1 VPRIPPPSPWKAFGE
16 PDADSSYLVIL
27 THLPVRQLW
36 NLPRFL
42 NYTRKIRGQLEARP
56 EGLVGYSLLAQPL
69 RSDYWTLSAWEG
81 PAALGRF
88 LREDP
93 HREAMVELPKTLS
106 EFKTWRWKAT
116 GTALPPSW
124 DDALTRI

>member
-1 VPRIPPPSPWKAFGE
+1 MGE
-16 PDADSSYLVIL
+16 PDAGHSYLVIL
-27 THLPVRQLW
+27 THLPVRRLW
-36 NLPRFL
+36 KLPRFL

-93 HREAMVELPKTLS
+93 HREAMVDLPKTLS